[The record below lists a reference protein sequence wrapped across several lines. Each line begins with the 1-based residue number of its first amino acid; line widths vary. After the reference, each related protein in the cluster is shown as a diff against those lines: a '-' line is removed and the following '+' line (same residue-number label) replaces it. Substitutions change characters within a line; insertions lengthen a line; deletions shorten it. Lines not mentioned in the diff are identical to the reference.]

1 MKSYSQIKS
10 ISHIQTIP
18 TDTSLLS
25 SNKITSPTHAGDT
38 PVTKSINAPGI
49 FLDQKSLI
57 VEPTETDPLSTS
69 NTIST
74 DTFNPLVYVKDAGI
88 EEINSEGNKYADLK
102 KNRINK
108 INNNAD
114 NNRINQES
122 HFNQKETPINCSDK
136 HSDNKPIMKPELR
149 A

>member
-1 MKSYSQIKS
+1 M
-10 ISHIQTIP
+10 SHIQSIP

-25 SNKITSPTHAGDT
+25 SNKITSPNNTGDT
-38 PVTKSINAPGI
+38 PVTKSVNTPGI

-74 DTFNPLVYVKDAGI
+74 DTFNPLVYVEYAGI
-88 EEINSEGNKYADLK
+88 EEINSEGNKYADRK
-102 KNRINK
+102 KDRISK
-108 INNNAD
+108 SNNNAD
-114 NNRINQES
+114 NNRINQKS
-122 HFNQKETPINCSDK
+122 HFDQRETPINCSDK

>member
-1 MKSYSQIKS
+1 M
-10 ISHIQTIP
+10 SHIQSIP

-25 SNKITSPTHAGDT
+25 SNKITSPSNTGDT
-38 PVTKSINAPGI
+38 PVTKSMNTPGI

-102 KNRINK
+102 KDRTSK
-108 INNNAD
+108 SNNNAD

-122 HFNQKETPINCSDK
+122 HFNQQETPIHRSDK

>member
-1 MKSYSQIKS
+1 M
-10 ISHIQTIP
+10 SHIQTMP

-25 SNKITSPTHAGDT
+25 SNKITSPNNTGDT
-38 PVTKSINAPGI
+38 PVTKSMNAPGI

-69 NTIST
+69 NILST
-74 DTFNPLVYVKDAGI
+74 DTFNPLVYVEYAGI

-108 INNNAD
+108 SNNNAD

-122 HFNQKETPINCSDK
+122 HFNQQETPIHRSDK
-136 HSDNKPIMKPELR
+136 DSDNKPIMKPELR

>member
-1 MKSYSQIKS
+1 M
-10 ISHIQTIP
+10 SHIQSIP
-18 TDTSLLS
+18 TDVSLLS
-25 SNKITSPTHAGDT
+25 SNKITSPSHAGDT
-38 PVTKSINAPGI
+38 PVTRSINTPGI

-57 VEPTETDPLSTS
+57 VEPADTDPLSTS

-88 EEINSEGNKYADLK
+88 EEINSTGNKYADLK
-102 KNRINK
+102 KDRISK
-108 INNNAD
+108 SNNNAD

-122 HFNQKETPINCSDK
+122 HFTQKETPVKCSEK
-136 HSDNKPIMKPELR
+136 HSNKSPIIKSELR